1 MKLPEL
7 KILFLLIIIAFAVI
21 AMSVVRFAFVYP
33 DSSYYLDFVAFLS
46 GSLSGSELTA
56 PFCYRPMLPLIAAI
70 LPFPAELTFAIVNLF
85 FLILIGWVI
94 FYTSLK
100 RNQSPYIALVTTLAF
115 VFSLLYLFYGAVVLV
130 DPGAVFF
137 LALAYYYLTERD
149 SSKKIALFLSIGV
162 FFKEIALGGVIAYLL
177 YMKFKEWWLMIPPIG
192 VYGVIRIL
200 TPSGNPGYL
209 WTLHLDNITIN
220 LLGTLKTFA
229 YGMGPF
235 LILILFAYF
244 YSRRNPENKIGS
256 KWLLSTGIP
265 ALGYL
270 ALGLFFAYF
279 DVRFLWPTYLMI
291 IPLCTDG
298 VSEVF
303 RFLRLPLGSVS
314 TME

>member
-115 VFSLLYLFYGAVVLV
+115 VFSLLYL
-130 DPGAVFF
+130 
-137 LALAYYYLTERD
+137 
-149 SSKKIALFLSIGV
+149 
-162 FFKEIALGGVIAYLL
+162 
-177 YMKFKEWWLMIPPIG
+177 
-192 VYGVIRIL
+192 
-200 TPSGNPGYL
+200 
-209 WTLHLDNITIN
+209 
-220 LLGTLKTFA
+220 
-229 YGMGPF
+229 
-235 LILILFAYF
+235 
-244 YSRRNPENKIGS
+244 
-256 KWLLSTGIP
+256 
-265 ALGYL
+265 
-270 ALGLFFAYF
+270 
-279 DVRFLWPTYLMI
+279 
-291 IPLCTDG
+291 
-298 VSEVF
+298 
-303 RFLRLPLGSVS
+303 
-314 TME
+314 